1 MFLIILLVIE
11 EEVLV
16 VMFIHIRLIH
26 FIDLFLI
33 IKDFLAWPHVQMGLM
48 MYSLDDKL
56 SGMLSP
62 NWCSR
67 FVSSKQD
74 LR

>member
-33 IKDFLAWPHVQMGLM
+33 IKHQDFLAWPHVQMGLM

-56 SGMLSP
+56 SGMLSS
-62 NWCSR
+62 NLV
-67 FVSSKQD
+67 FAI
-74 LR
+74 

>member
-48 MYSLDDKL
+48 SIASMISFL
-56 SGMLSP
+56 G
-62 NWCSR
+62 CCHQIGVR
-67 FVSSKQD
+67 D
-74 LR
+74 L